1 MTFVQFTINF
11 PNFRMVQIK
20 AETFTVAASQET
32 PSANFSSGQMEM
44 SHQPVVVVVAWAIIT
59 NNNKVGVVGVVVLAT
74 SLKVRVSI
82 L

>member
-1 MTFVQFTINF
+1 
-11 PNFRMVQIK
+11 MVQIK

-44 SHQPVVVVVAWAIIT
+44 SHQLVVATVAAWAIIT